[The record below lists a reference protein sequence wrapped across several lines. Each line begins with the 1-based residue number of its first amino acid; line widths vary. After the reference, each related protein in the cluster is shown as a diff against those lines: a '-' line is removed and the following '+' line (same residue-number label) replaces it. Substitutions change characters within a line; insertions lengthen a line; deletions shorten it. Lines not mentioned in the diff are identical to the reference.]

1 MRVLAAWFVHLY
13 TASGFVLAFMAA
25 QSAID
30 HDFRSAFFYLSVQ
43 VFVDATDGVL
53 ARAVRVSERLP
64 WFSGAK
70 LDDLVDYLTYV
81 FVPALIVWRAL
92 LVVDPF
98 TQIVPAAMLLS
109 SGYGFSNASA
119 KTSDHF
125 FTGFP
130 SYWNIV
136 VLYLFLLDLSPDV
149 NAAILLGFAVMV
161 FVPIRYIYPSRTTVL
176 PVATNI
182 LATVWSATMLV
193 LLWRYPMISRPLLLG
208 SLAFPVFYFGLS
220 VVVHLR
226 TSAGRPEGLQPR
238 TDHTRLQPRTDRKP
252 VQPRTDREDLRPR
265 SD

>member
-1 MRVLAAWFVHLY
+1 MLAAWLVHLY
-13 TASGFVLAFMAA
+13 TASGFVLAFLAA

-30 HDFRSAFFYLSVQ
+30 HDFRSAFFYLATQ

-53 ARAVRVSERLP
+53 ARAARVSERLP

-98 TQIVPAAMLLS
+98 TQIVPAAMLLA
-109 SGYGFSNASA
+109 SGYGFSNAGA

-136 VLYLFLLDLSPDV
+136 VLYLFLLQLSPDV
-149 NAAILLGFAVMV
+149 NALILLGFAVMV
-161 FVPIRYIYPSRTTVL
+161 FVPIRYIYPSRTTVW
-176 PVATNI
+176 PVVTNV
-182 LATVWSATMLV
+182 LATVWSVTMLAV
-193 LLWRYPMISRPLLLG
+193 LWQYPLVSRPLVLA
-208 SLAFPVFYFGLS
+208 SLPFPVFYFALS
-220 VVVHLR
+220 FIVHLR
-226 TSAGRPEGLQPR
+226 TPARG
-238 TDHTRLQPRTDRKP
+238 KAA
-252 VQPRTDREDLRPR
+252 
-265 SD
+265 

>member
-1 MRVLAAWFVHLY
+1 VTAAAWLVHLY
-13 TASGFVLAFMAA
+13 TASGFVLAFLAA

-30 HDFRSAFFYLSVQ
+30 HDFRSAFVYLSVQ

-64 WFSGAK
+64 WFSGSK

-81 FVPALIVWRAL
+81 FVPALIVLRGL

-149 NAAILLGFAVMV
+149 NAAILLAFAVMV
-161 FVPIRYIYPSRTTVL
+161 FVPIRYIYPSRTKVW
-176 PVATNI
+176 PIATNV
-182 LATVWSATMLV
+182 LGAVWAVAMLV
-193 LLWRYPMISRPLLLG
+193 VLWQYPQVSQPLVIA
-208 SLAFPVFYFGLS
+208 SLAYPVYYFVLS
-220 VVVHLR
+220 FVVHL
-226 TSAGRPEGLQPR
+226 Q
-238 TDHTRLQPRTDRKP
+238 HDR
-252 VQPRTDREDLRPR
+252 QA
-265 SD
+265 